1 MAPSSYAEQYIEYLN
16 KQGKFIATEGSEAL
30 KPETEI
36 PVPSRSE
43 VRKESRRERELMTVD
58 PQLPQKLVTT
68 PVLVRSAVILI
79 IIGVLLISSVWM
91 GAKATAIKYSMNSMT
106 KENVQL
112 RDEITVL
119 GIDIEGAVRI
129 DKETE
134 IAKGVR
140 IVPTPGHTAGSVS
153 VFVDADRHYAI
164 VGDAV
169 PLRDNFTKRI
179 APKLNVD
186 EAAAMDSIGRIA
198 DYADVIVP
206 GHDQPFRAR

>member
-16 KQGKFIATEGSEAL
+16 RQGKYINTEGTEAL
-30 KPETEI
+30 KPETVV
-36 PVPSRSE
+36 PVPSRST

-119 GIDIEGAVRI
+119 GIDIEGAVSF
-129 DKETE
+129 E
-134 IAKGVR
+134 
-140 IVPTPGHTAGSVS
+140 SV
-153 VFVDADRHYAI
+153 ATYATDSLGMI
-164 VGDAV
+164 YPNKNQCFFIGEDQ
-169 PLRDNFTKRI
+169 T
-179 APKLNVD
+179 VD
-186 EAAAMDSIGRIA
+186 ENLVNIIREKAYGN
-198 DYADVIVP
+198 
-206 GHDQPFRAR
+206 

>member
-119 GIDIEGAVRI
+119 GIDIEGAVSF
-129 DKETE
+129 E
-134 IAKGVR
+134 
-140 IVPTPGHTAGSVS
+140 SV
-153 VFVDADRHYAI
+153 ATYATDSLGMI
-164 VGDAV
+164 YPNKNQCFFIGEDQ
-169 PLRDNFTKRI
+169 T
-179 APKLNVD
+179 VD
-186 EAAAMDSIGRIA
+186 ENLVNIIREKAYGN
-198 DYADVIVP
+198 
-206 GHDQPFRAR
+206 